1 MTSSYPCDKDKSLWR
16 HRREIPP
23 QKGAKFNLYCTTNNV
38 AQKETLAYIFSTVC
52 GSVVDHYHIGVEIHQ
67 ITQTH
72 KKVNK
77 IHLKK
82 DACIYIKETHQPKWL
97 HFYSDSDSLIWSK
110 KEIFDLPYPKHWHNL
125 DHILTRRT
133 THSPHSSDYDTD
145 RSLMR
150 DDKYLLKGVM
160 KFWRHKQFISV
171 SLSVQTIS
179 FWLNHSANN
188 YVLATQW
195 PPLTI
200 YGWLRL
206 FFHTSVVRSYN

>member
-16 HRREIPP
+16 HRREIPSQVNDIP
-23 QKGAKFNLYCTTNNV
+23 RQKRAKFNLYCTTNDV

-52 GSVVDHYHIGVEIHQ
+52 GSVFDHYHIRVEIHQ

-82 DACIYIKETHQPKWL
+82 KKRHKEETHQPHWL

-110 KEIFDLPYPKHWHNL
+110 KGIFDLPYSKHWHKL

-133 THSPHSSDYDTD
+133 IKDKLTHSTHSADCDTD
-145 RSLMR
+145 HSL
-150 DDKYLLKGVM
+150 KYSNVKL
-160 KFWRHKQFISV
+160 
-171 SLSVQTIS
+171 
-179 FWLNHSANN
+179 
-188 YVLATQW
+188 
-195 PPLTI
+195 
-200 YGWLRL
+200 
-206 FFHTSVVRSYN
+206 